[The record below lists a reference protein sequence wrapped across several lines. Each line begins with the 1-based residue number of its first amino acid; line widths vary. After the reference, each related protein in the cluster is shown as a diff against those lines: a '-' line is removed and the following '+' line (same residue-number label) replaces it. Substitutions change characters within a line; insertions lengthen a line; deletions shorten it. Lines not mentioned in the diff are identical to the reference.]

1 MGITKVFDISSRSL
15 SVYRRA
21 LEVASHNIANANNP
35 AFSRQRVIFETD
47 ISDLNAGK
55 VWGNGVR
62 ISDVQRVRDSL
73 IEAHLREA
81 NSKFYNNS
89 RQSQLINNI
98 EQFFSEPGDLGLSN
112 LFSGFFNSF
121 DELATSPESMP
132 MRLSVINAANNL
144 SAKVNTINQSFARLK
159 QDIKDEFQNQVQSI
173 NSLLKQIHQI
183 NREQFTNNYKGLAV
197 NDLLDKRDELIQQ
210 LSQIVNITVTFDQ
223 NNNANV
229 SIGGALAADGLH
241 AAEFEATDVNGKLV
255 IRLKN
260 GGIPVVLNGGQL
272 NALSEIYSDKIPAY
286 QKNLDQ
292 IITAF
297 VEAVN
302 QVHKQGYS
310 ITNPPQTNINFFES
324 YENGVL
330 KVNQNILNNPSLIS
344 VSSDGTNGNGDIA
357 LQIAGLREAEIING
371 SNVIDAY
378 SAFINGIGNDGL
390 LQTNYAQA
398 NSMVLAQLEDQRQSV
413 SGVSIDE
420 EMTNV
425 LKFQRSYEAS
435 AKLITVADEMIRTI
449 LEMV

>member
-1 MGITKVFDISSRSL
+1 MITKIFDISSRSL

-21 LEVASHNIANANNP
+21 LEVTSHNIANANNP

-73 IEAHLREA
+73 IETHIREA

-98 EQFFSEPGDLGLSN
+98 ESYFSEPGDLGLSN
-112 LFSGFFNSF
+112 LFAGFFNSF
-121 DELATSPESMP
+121 DELATSPNSTPLRMNV
-132 MRLSVINAANNL
+132 LNAANNL

-159 QDIKDEFQNQVQSI
+159 QDIKDEFQNQVQAI
-173 NSLLKQIHQI
+173 NTLLKQIHQI
-183 NREQFTNNYKGLAV
+183 NKEQFNNSYKGLAV
-197 NDLLDKRDELIQQ
+197 NDLLDKRDDLIQQ
-210 LSQIVNITVTFDQ
+210 LSQIVNITVTIDQ

-229 SIGGALAADGLH
+229 SIGGALAVDGLH
-241 AAEFEATDVNGKLV
+241 AAEFETVESNGSLSIK
-255 IRLKN
+255 LKN
-260 GGIPVVLNGGQL
+260 GGIPVILNGGNL
-272 NALSEIYSDKIPAY
+272 NALSEVYSDKIPSY

-292 IITAF
+292 IVTAF
-297 VEAVN
+297 VDAVN
-302 QVHKQGYS
+302 QVHKQGFS
-310 ITNPPQTNINFFES
+310 ITNPSQTNLNFFDS

-330 KVNQNILNNPSLIS
+330 KVNQNILNNPALIS
-344 VSSDGTNGNGDIA
+344 VSADGDNGNGDIA
-357 LQIAGLREAEIING
+357 LQIAGLREAQLVNG
-371 SNVIDAY
+371 STIVDAY
-378 SAFINGIGNDGL
+378 SALINGIGNDAS

-398 NSMVLAQLEDQRQSV
+398 NNMVLSQLEDQRESL

-435 AKLITVADEMIRTI
+435 AKLITVADEMIKTI

>member
-81 NSKFYNNS
+81 NSKFYNSS

>member
-1 MGITKVFDISSRSL
+1 MAITKIFDISSRSL

-73 IEAHLREA
+73 VEAHFREA
-81 NSKFYNNS
+81 NSKYFNNS

-121 DELATSPESMP
+121 DELATSPNSIP
-132 MRLSVINAANNL
+132 MRLNVINAANSL
-144 SAKVNTINQSFARLK
+144 AAKVNTINNSFARLK
-159 QDIKDEFQNQVQSI
+159 QDIKDEFQNQVQTI

-183 NREQFTNNYKGLAV
+183 NKEQFSNNYKGLAV
-197 NDLLDKRDELIQQ
+197 NDLLDKRDNLIQQ

-223 NNNANV
+223 NNNANI
-229 SIGGALAADGLH
+229 SIGGALAVDGLH
-241 AAEFEATDVNGKLV
+241 AAEFESIESNGQLTIK
-255 IRLKN
+255 LKN
-260 GGIPVVLNGGQL
+260 GGIPIILNGGQL
-272 NALSEIYSDKIPAY
+272 NALSEVYSNKIPAY

-292 IITAF
+292 IITTF
-297 VEAVN
+297 IDAVN
-302 QVHKQGYS
+302 QTHKQGYS
-310 ITNPPQTNINFFES
+310 ITNPPQTDISFFDS

-330 KVNQNILNNPSLIS
+330 KVNQSILNNPSLIAI
-344 VSSDGTNGNGDIA
+344 SSDSNNGNGDIA
-357 LQIAGLREAEIING
+357 LQIAGLREAQLVNG
-371 SNVIDAY
+371 ATIIDAY

-398 NSMVLAQLEDQRQSV
+398 NQMVLAQLEDQRQSI

-435 AKLITVADEMIRTI
+435 AKLITVADEMIKTI

>member
-1 MGITKVFDISSRSL
+1 MITKIFDISSRSL

-73 IEAHLREA
+73 IEAHIRES
-81 NSKFYNNS
+81 NSKFFNNS

-98 EQFFSEPGDLGLSN
+98 ESYFSEPGDLGLSN
-112 LFSGFFNSF
+112 LFAGFFNSF
-121 DELATSPESMP
+121 DELATAPNSTPLRMNV
-132 MRLSVINAANNL
+132 LNAANNL

-159 QDIKDEFQNQVQSI
+159 QDIKDEFQNQVNSI
-173 NSLLKQIHQI
+173 NTLLKQIHQI
-183 NREQFTNNYKGLAV
+183 NKEQFNNSYKGLAV
-197 NDLLDKRDELIQQ
+197 NDLLDKRDDLIQQ
-210 LSQIVNITVTFDQ
+210 LSQIVNITVTIDQ

-241 AAEFEATDVNGKLV
+241 AAEFEAVESNGRLSIK
-255 IRLKN
+255 LKN
-260 GGIPVVLNGGQL
+260 GGIPVILNGGNL
-272 NALSEIYSDKIPAY
+272 NALSEVYSDKIPAY

-292 IITAF
+292 IITSF
-297 VEAVN
+297 VDAVN
-302 QVHKQGYS
+302 EVHKQGFS
-310 ITNPPQTNINFFES
+310 ITNPPQTNLNFFDS

-344 VSSDGTNGNGDIA
+344 VSADGDNGNGDIA
-357 LQIAGLREAEIING
+357 LQIAGLREAQLVNG
-371 SNVIDAY
+371 STIVDAY
-378 SAFINGIGNDGL
+378 SALINGIGNDAL

-398 NSMVLAQLEDQRQSV
+398 NNMVLSQLEDQRESL

-435 AKLITVADEMIRTI
+435 AKLITVADEMIKTI